1 MSQEVKSTAE
11 ARPDL
16 IHPFQFQPGRESECS
31 HFYLWLGGYVK
42 CGVKESDP
50 IHRNGPHL
58 LRAADGEQAYCKG
71 SPDTCE
77 ACFQEARL
85 EKLGDDMQARYR
97 PRRRLRDMTSAEF
110 GEALADM
117 LKAVERSRR

>member
-1 MSQEVKSTAE
+1 MKDLFKSSAEVF
-11 ARPDL
+11 PDL
-16 IHPFQFQPGRESECS
+16 IHPFQCEPGRESECS

-42 CGVKESDP
+42 CLAKESDP

-58 LRAADGEQAYCKG
+58 LIASDGEQAYCKG

-85 EKLGDDMQARYR
+85 AKLDEDRQV
-97 PRRRLRDMTSAEF
+97 RRRPSCRPADMSSAEF
-110 GEALADM
+110 GDALADM
-117 LKAVERSRR
+117 MKAVERSKR